1 MQAPVAAEGQARF
14 GSELFNCP
22 DLPLIDGRGA
32 IWHPK
37 STNSAS
43 LRDYTLGHQIIEPY
57 DFTTA
62 IQVAACEFMP
72 DVFIVLGPGT
82 TLGGATAQSLLAA
95 NWRGLRNKTDFK
107 VAQESNCPRLISMG
121 MPTQRA
127 RIAI

>member
-1 MQAPVAAEGQARF
+1 MR
-14 GSELFNCP
+14 N
-22 DLPLIDGRGA
+22 
-32 IWHPK
+32 
-37 STNSAS
+37 
-43 LRDYTLGHQIIEPY
+43 LGY